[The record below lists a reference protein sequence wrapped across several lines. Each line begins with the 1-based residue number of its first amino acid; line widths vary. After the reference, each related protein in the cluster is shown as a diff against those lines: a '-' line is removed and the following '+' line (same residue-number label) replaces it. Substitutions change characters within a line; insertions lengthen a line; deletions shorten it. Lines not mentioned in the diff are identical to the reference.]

1 MKIIKQNTQ
10 FLKSLL
16 LAPALILSAFNVN
29 AAQQC
34 IDIGGMGLAEA
45 MDETHLVA
53 ALSGTMTGAHA
64 LVKSQTKTD
73 TGLILDMAHHF
84 ISDTNGV
91 LKTQDIATLSEVPN
105 KPGAY
110 MLEIN
115 YSVVDSS
122 GTFEGYRGDFQ
133 SFGLIKLDKGQ
144 VILRYKGEICKS

>member
-1 MKIIKQNTQ
+1 MKN
-10 FLKSLL
+10 LL
-16 LAPALILSAFNVN
+16 IVPALLFSALSAN

-34 IDIGGMGLAEA
+34 IDIGGMGLAESI
-45 MDETHLVA
+45 DEIHLVA

-64 LVKSQTKTD
+64 LVKGQTKTD

-91 LKTQDIATLSEVPN
+91 LKTQDVATLTEVPH

-115 YSVVDSS
+115 YSVKDSS
-122 GTFEGYRGDFQ
+122 GTFEGYRGDFH
-133 SFGLIKLDKGQ
+133 SYGLIKLDKGQ
-144 VILRYKGEICKS
+144 VILRYKGEVCKG

>member
-1 MKIIKQNTQ
+1 MTIIKRS
-10 FLKSLL
+10 KSLL
-16 LAPALILSAFNVN
+16 KKMLIVPALFFSAFSAN

-64 LVKSQTKTD
+64 LVKGQTKTD
-73 TGLILDMAHHF
+73 SGLVLDMAHHF

-91 LKTQDIATLSEVPN
+91 LKTQDTATLTKVPN

-122 GTFEGYRGDFQ
+122 GTFAGYRGDFH
-133 SFGLIKLDKGQ
+133 SYGLMKLDKGQ
-144 VILRYKGEICKS
+144 VILRYKGEVCKS